1 MQILLISKTIK
12 LKLKNRLAFSGN
24 QLLKYIESVV
34 HVTQIRNNVNIV
46 IQLLL
51 WYNLHHSILLPCNSY
66 SKKFIHLKQPTFLQ
80 CNQMY
85 TNPKLVVGT
94 IKYQKKANNSNRM
107 QEQEPVI

>member
-24 QLLKYIESVV
+24 QLLKHIESVV

-51 WYNLHHSILLPCNSY
+51 
-66 SKKFIHLKQPTFLQ
+66 
-80 CNQMY
+80 
-85 TNPKLVVGT
+85 
-94 IKYQKKANNSNRM
+94 
-107 QEQEPVI
+107 

>member
-51 WYNLHHSILLPCNSY
+51 
-66 SKKFIHLKQPTFLQ
+66 
-80 CNQMY
+80 
-85 TNPKLVVGT
+85 
-94 IKYQKKANNSNRM
+94 
-107 QEQEPVI
+107 